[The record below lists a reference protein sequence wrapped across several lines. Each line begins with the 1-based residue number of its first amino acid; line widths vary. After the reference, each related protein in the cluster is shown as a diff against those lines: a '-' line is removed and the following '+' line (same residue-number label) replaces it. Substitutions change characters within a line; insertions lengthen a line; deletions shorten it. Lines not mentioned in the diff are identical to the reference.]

1 MLGKHTLAPNEK
13 TEIKVIYDTERR
25 PGPFQKHVTLTTNI
39 PGHEEIEI
47 FVFKGVVEEAPG
59 PKIAVVPRRVVLD
72 GAERGTGKKQAFSI
86 TNEGSLPLVITDIRS
101 YDGKTVYFDGS
112 RTGNITIEPG
122 QTKIRELQL
131 PGIDG
136 DKEKGEYIL
145 IRSNARNAEKSGLH
159 IMIQYPAI
167 DMKK

>member
-13 TEIKVIYDTERR
+13 TEIKVIYDTETL

-47 FVFKGVVEEAPG
+47 FVFEGVVEEAPG
-59 PKIAVVPRRVVLD
+59 AKIAVVPRRVVLE

-101 YDGKTVYFDGS
+101 DDGKTVYFDGS
-112 RTGNITIEPG
+112 KAGNITIEPDK
-122 QTKIRELQL
+122 TKIQELQL
-131 PGIDG
+131 PGING
-136 DKEKGEYIL
+136 NKEKGEYIL
-145 IRSNARNAEKSGLH
+145 ILSNARNVGDSGLH
-159 IMIQYPAI
+159 ILIQYPAI

>member
-1 MLGKHTLAPNEK
+1 M
-13 TEIKVIYDTERR
+13 
-25 PGPFQKHVTLTTNI
+25 
-39 PGHEEIEI
+39 
-47 FVFKGVVEEAPG
+47 EEAPG
-59 PKIAVVPRRVVLD
+59 AKIAVVPRRVVLE
-72 GAERGTGKKQAFSI
+72 GVERGTGKKQAFSI

-145 IRSNARNAEKSGLH
+145 IRSNARNAGNSGLH

>member
-13 TEIKVIYDTERR
+13 TEIKVSYDTETR
-25 PGPFQKHVTLTTNI
+25 PGPFQKYVTLTTNI

-47 FVFKGVVEEAPG
+47 FVFKGDVEEAPG
-59 PKIAVVPRRVVLD
+59 AKIAVVPRRVVLE
-72 GAERGTGKKQAFSI
+72 GAERGAGKKQAFSI

-101 YDGKTVYFDGS
+101 DDGKTVYFDGS
-112 RTGNITIEPG
+112 KAGNITIEPD

-145 IRSNARNAEKSGLH
+145 IRSNARNAGSSGLH

>member
-1 MLGKHTLAPNEK
+1 MLGKHTLDPNEK
-13 TEIKVIYDTERR
+13 TEIKVSYDTEKR
-25 PGPFQKHVTLTTNI
+25 PGPFEKYISLTTNI
-39 PGHEEIEI
+39 PGHEEIDI
-47 FVFKGVVEEAPG
+47 FVFRGNVEEAPG
-59 PKIAVVPRRVVLD
+59 AKISVAPRRVVLE
-72 GAERGTGKKQAFSI
+72 GTERSTGMKQAFSI

-145 IRSNARNAEKSGLH
+145 IRSNARNVGNSGLH
-159 IMIQYPAI
+159 IMIKYLAI

>member
-13 TEIKVIYDTERR
+13 TEIKVIYDTETR

-39 PGHEEIEI
+39 PGHEEIKI
-47 FVFKGVVEEAPG
+47 FMFKGVVEEAPG
-59 PKIAVVPRRVVLD
+59 AKIAVVPRRVVLE
-72 GAERGTGKKQAFSI
+72 GVERGTGKKQAFSI
-86 TNEGSLPLVITDIRS
+86 TSEGSLPLVITDIRS

-145 IRSNARNAEKSGLH
+145 ISSNARNVGNSGLY
-159 IMIQYPAI
+159 IMIKYPAI

>member
-1 MLGKHTLAPNEK
+1 MLGKHTLDPNEK
-13 TEIKVIYDTERR
+13 TEIKVSYDTEKR
-25 PGPFQKHVTLTTNI
+25 PGPFEKYISLTTNI
-39 PGHEEIEI
+39 PGHEEIDI
-47 FVFKGVVEEAPG
+47 FVFRGNVEEAPG
-59 PKIAVVPRRVVLD
+59 AKISVAPRRVVLE
-72 GAERGTGKKQAFSI
+72 GTERSTGMKQAFSI

-112 RTGNITIEPG
+112 GTGNITIEPG

-145 IRSNARNAEKSGLH
+145 ISSNARNVGNSGLY
-159 IMIQYPAI
+159 IMIKYPAI